1 MNELVEQPGET
12 MVIRAYEDKGELDT
26 SVASA
31 SFRTQTILSGSICGE
46 MTAMRAWFPAGVVTN
61 WHSHPR
67 GQLLFALAGE
77 GKAQSDGEDVV
88 TLHPGDAI
96 WFPPGK
102 RHWHGAG
109 AGDAF
114 SYISIQQIEDGS
126 YVTWMEPVAGLAGPA
141 NA

>member
-1 MNELVEQPGET
+1 MNEPVKQSGET
-12 MVIRAYEDKGELDT
+12 IVVRADENIREVDS

-31 SFRTQTILSGSICGE
+31 SFRMQTILSGSICGE
-46 MTAMRAWFPAGVVTN
+46 ITAMRAWFLPGVATH

-67 GQLLFALAGE
+67 GQLLFALTGE
-77 GKAQSDGEDVV
+77 GQAQSDGEDVV
-88 TLHPGDAI
+88 TLRPGDAI

-114 SYISIQQIEDGS
+114 SYLSIQQIEDGS
-126 YVTWMEPVAGLAGPA
+126 YVTWMEPVAGPA
-141 NA
+141 NV

>member
-1 MNELVEQPGET
+1 MNGPVGLPGET
-12 MVIRAYEDKGELDT
+12 MVMRASDGIREGDT
-26 SVASA
+26 NVASA
-31 SFRTQTILSGSICGE
+31 SFRTQMILSGSLSGE
-46 MTAMRAWFPAGVVTN
+46 MTAMRAWFPAGVVTH

-67 GQLLFALAGE
+67 GQLLFVLAGE
-77 GKAQSDGEDVV
+77 GQAQSDGEDVV

-114 SYISIQQIEDGS
+114 SYLSIQQIEDGS
-126 YVTWMEPVAGLAGPA
+126 YVTWMEPVAGSV